1 MVGIPRLKG
10 YFRCYFLAL
19 SVFFFQEPSL
29 VKSSALF
36 LPLLVSSAFAATPG
50 PVYPNESRTA
60 ITLVAPRQEPCGVRI
75 EGTFPVGPTST
86 GAGVLKVT
94 NLGQKPIA
102 ALRGATRFYF
112 SGSEAQEVTWGSLTV
127 GVRHIRTGFIAPGK
141 STDVPSGGMRYSGK
155 GGIYRAEGYA
165 VGVVYSDGSTC
176 GAEGSTA
183 KSMYLSDVAKRKEY
197 VDILRKTADQIPQTD
212 FQARLRAS
220 SFIPA
225 AQKTVIHIQ
234 MDQLLQMILMDQNK
248 INVASD
254 FRARLDQ
261 MSTNLGAAFPD

>member
-155 GGIYRAEGYA
+155 GGIYRAEGAALPLRLDIVAPLVQTGRPARGALVLRTDPQRLLFPMLASWPVPSDSGETLLWRRDGDGA
-165 VGVVYSDGSTC
+165 VLLSGSRHA
-176 GAEGSTA
+176 GAKPMQRFA
-183 KSMYLSDVAKRKEY
+183 PLAQ
-197 VDILRKTADQIPQTD
+197 LA
-212 FQARLRAS
+212 L
-220 SFIPA
+220 PA
-225 AQKTVIHIQ
+225 AGNF
-234 MDQLLQMILMDQNK
+234 LK
-248 INVASD
+248 IG
-254 FRARLDQ
+254 L
-261 MSTNLGAAFPD
+261 